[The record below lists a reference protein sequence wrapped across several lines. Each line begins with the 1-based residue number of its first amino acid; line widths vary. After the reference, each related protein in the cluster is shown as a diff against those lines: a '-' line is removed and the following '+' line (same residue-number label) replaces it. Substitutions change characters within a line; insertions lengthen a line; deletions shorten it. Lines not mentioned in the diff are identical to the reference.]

1 MGALA
6 ETLLNDPRYKAIIGR
21 LLAARKSAGLNQ
33 RELAERLGQPQSFIT
48 RVETF
53 ERRLDIIRM
62 IEWVRALDLDERK
75 FMIDVLG
82 DVPAT
87 KRKKR

>member
-1 MGALA
+1 MA

-75 FMIDVLG
+75 FMTDVLG

>member
-1 MGALA
+1 MA

>member
-1 MGALA
+1 MA

-21 LLAARKSAGLNQ
+21 LLAARRAAGLNQ
-33 RELAERLGQPQSFIT
+33 RELAERMGQPQSFIT

-75 FMIDVLG
+75 FMIDVLS
-82 DVPAT
+82 DVPSAR
-87 KRKKR
+87 RKKR